1 MKEIDYVG
9 AIVNASRQLNPN
21 KPFESL
27 GWRHNHQ
34 AGWFEEVGDNCFI
47 KQDKYKIPKET
58 VRKTSHPFY
67 TKLFN
72 YIFRRN
78 KTKKT

>member
-1 MKEIDYVG
+1 MIENYYVG
-9 AIVNASRQLNPN
+9 SIVYVLVPTSQNNLFRQLGCVRRNGG
-21 KPFESL
+21 FY
-27 GWRHNHQ
+27 
-34 AGWFEEVGDNCFI
+34 EEVGDNCFI
-47 KQDKYKIPKET
+47 KDKYKIPKET

-78 KTKKT
+78 KTKKI